1 MSVYLKNR
9 GKILMCRR
17 WLCLFVIP
25 VFCAL
30 LLTADASG
38 RVAKPKPVP
47 DINDHNGP
55 TVALSYNSSTP
66 AKNPTASF
74 MYFVPLIAPTGVDMI
89 TSPHDQQQAWLTSY
103 DKKITDKTFD
113 VTCEFEMR
121 GKGFFNNILDA
132 NDVMAIYLPEMKK
145 GAPLNN
151 GLDYIKF
158 EGEGMGRI
166 DVTGTID
173 GNTETVTQVDFCFN
187 IRGKKSPVT
196 IGLYSIAPQDGQY
209 KYENKYNEIVA
220 RVATLTFKK
229 CQDEPKMG
237 VTVVSVNR
245 ATKPN
250 SYIGRVKGVIVNFF
264 LEPPRISKL
273 GNDTMLDFGYA
284 LFKEKPSFTFP
295 KAKNVKPNKP
305 ATITKLPE
313 QQTAD
318 KAL

>member
-1 MSVYLKNR
+1 
-9 GKILMCRR
+9 MCRR

-25 VFCAL
+25 VFCTL
-30 LLTADASG
+30 LLTAGIGICADPNSPAS
-38 RVAKPKPVP
+38 RRDVKPVP

-55 TVALSYNSSTP
+55 TVVLSYNSSTP

-74 MYFVPLIAPTGVDMI
+74 MYFIPLIAPTLVDMEI
-89 TSPHDQQQAWLTSY
+89 SPDNQQQAWIVSY
-103 DKKITDKTFD
+103 DKKVTDKTFY
-113 VTCEFEMR
+113 VSCEFEMR

-132 NDVMAIYLPEMKK
+132 QGVMAMYLPEMKK

-166 DVTGTID
+166 EVTGTID
-173 GNTETVTQVDFCFN
+173 GNTETVTQVDLCFN

-196 IGLYSIAPQDGQY
+196 IGLYSIKPENGQY
-209 KYENKYNEIVA
+209 KYENKYNEIIA

-229 CQDEPKMG
+229 CDDEPKMG
-237 VTVVSVNR
+237 ITKWYPSIRRQNRTVTLAES
-245 ATKPN
+245 
-250 SYIGRVKGVIVNFF
+250 KGFIVNFF

-295 KAKNVKPNKP
+295 KATNIKQDKP
-305 ATITKLPE
+305 ATISKPS
-313 QQTAD
+313 
-318 KAL
+318 K

>member
-1 MSVYLKNR
+1 
-9 GKILMCRR
+9 MCRR

-25 VFCAL
+25 VFCTL
-30 LLTADASG
+30 LLTAGIGICSDPNSPATG
-38 RVAKPKPVP
+38 RNAKPKPVP

-66 AKNPTASF
+66 AKSPTASF
-74 MYFVPLIAPTGVDMI
+74 MYFVPLIAPTLVERE
-89 TSPHDQQQAWLTSY
+89 TSPNNQQQAWLISY
-103 DKKITDKTFD
+103 DKKNTDNAFY

-132 NDVMAIYLPEMKK
+132 QEVMAMYLPELKK
-145 GAPLNN
+145 GAPLTN

-173 GNTETVTQVDFCFN
+173 GNTETVTQVDLRFN
-187 IRGKKSPVT
+187 IRGRKSPVT
-196 IGLYSIAPQDGQY
+196 IGLYSIAPRDGQY
-209 KYENKYNEIVA
+209 KYENRYNEIIA

-229 CQDEPKMG
+229 CQDEPMME

-250 SYIGRVKGVIVNFF
+250 GYLGRVKGFIVNFF
-264 LEPPRISKL
+264 LEPPKISKL
-273 GNDTMLDFGYA
+273 GNDTMLNFGYA
-284 LFKEKPSFTFP
+284 LFKQKPSFTFP
-295 KAKNVKPNKP
+295 KANNIKANKL
-305 ATITKLPE
+305 ATNR
-313 QQTAD
+313 
-318 KAL
+318 

>member
-1 MSVYLKNR
+1 
-9 GKILMCRR
+9 MCRR

-25 VFCAL
+25 VFCTL
-30 LLTADASG
+30 LLTAGIGMHAGPSRPASG
-38 RVAKPKPVP
+38 RGAKPKPLP

-66 AKNPTASF
+66 AKNPAASF
-74 MYFVPLIAPTGVDMI
+74 MYFIPLIAPTLVEVE
-89 TSPHDQQQAWLTSY
+89 TSANNRQQAWLVSY
-103 DKKITDKTFD
+103 DKKITDKTFY

-132 NDVMAIYLPEMKK
+132 QGVMAMYLPEMKK
-145 GAPLNN
+145 GVPLTN

-166 DVTGTID
+166 EVAGTIN
-173 GNTETVTQVDFCFN
+173 GNTETVTQVDLCFN
-187 IRGKKSPVT
+187 TRGRKSPVT
-196 IGLYSIAPQDGQY
+196 IGLYSIAPEDGQY
-209 KYENKYNEIVA
+209 KYENKYNEIIA

-229 CQDEPKMG
+229 CQDEPKME

-250 SYIGRVKGVIVNFF
+250 GYLGRVKGFIVNFF
-264 LEPPRISKL
+264 LEPPKISKL
-273 GNDTMLDFGYA
+273 GNDTMLNFGYA

-295 KAKNVKPNKP
+295 KADNVKANKL
-305 ATITKLPE
+305 ATISKPPK